1 MHVTLAELAGLVGG
15 SVEGDGTTLIH
26 GLAPL
31 DEAKPGDLTFVANH
45 RHMPRLG
52 TSRASAVLV
61 DDQQPVDRPAI
72 RVANAYVAFLT
83 LLDHFFP
90 IQHPVWGIDPRAVL
104 GPDVQLGQGVQI
116 GPYAVI
122 ERGVRLGDR
131 VVIYPGTYVGEA
143 CVIGDGCILYARV
156 SLYARVQLGKQVVV
170 HSGAVIGAD
179 GFGFYPLADGSYRK
193 IPQVGRVIIGDAV
206 EIGANTC
213 IDRAM
218 LGDTVIE
225 SGAKLDN
232 LIQIGH
238 NTHVGPHTVMAAQA
252 GLSGSVRI
260 GPHVRM
266 GGQVGVADHVTVGEG
281 AALGAQSGI
290 GRDIDPGES
299 VLGSPAVRAAAFK
312 RIHFY
317 SQRLGELFRQVK
329 HLQQRLAQLE
339 GRENGV

>member
-1 MHVTLAELAGLVGG
+1 MHITLAELAGLVGG
-15 SVEGDGTTLIH
+15 AVEGDGATLIH

-31 DEAKPGDLTFVANH
+31 DEAQPGDLTFVAN
-45 RHMPRLG
+45 RRQTPRLG

-61 DDQQPVDRPAI
+61 DAQQPVDRPAI
-72 RVANAYVAFLT
+72 RVANAYIAFLT

-90 IQHPVWGIDPRAVL
+90 AQHPAWGIDPRAVL
-104 GPDVQLGQGVQI
+104 GPEVQVGQGAHI

-122 ERGVRLGDR
+122 EHGVRLGAR
-131 VVIYPGTYVGEA
+131 VVIYPGAYIGED
-143 CVIGDGCILYARV
+143 CVIGDDCILYARV
-156 SLYARVQLGKQVVV
+156 SLYARVQLGKRVIV

-193 IPQVGRVIIGDAV
+193 IPQVGRVIVGDAV

-225 SGAKLDN
+225 SGTKLDN

-238 NTHVGPHTVMAAQA
+238 NTHVGPHTVMAAQV

-260 GPHVRM
+260 GPRVRM
-266 GGQVGVADHVTVGEG
+266 GGQAGIADHVTIGEG
-281 AALGAQSGI
+281 ATIGAQAGI
-290 GRDIDPGES
+290 GGDIGPGE
-299 VLGSPAVRAAAFK
+299 VAMGSPAIRATAFK

-317 SQRLGELFRQVK
+317 SQRLGALFRQVK
-329 HLQQRLAQLE
+329 HLQQRLEQLE